1 MKRISE
7 IVRRYAV
14 VRGLV
19 FEKLTPQE
27 GMREADELD
36 DKARFFLAQAENLE
50 CVAASIRQR
59 AVNTSNLAAEWRRE
73 AAEAMAR
80 AAHR

>member
-1 MKRISE
+1 MLRS
-7 IVRRYAV
+7 
-14 VRGLV
+14 LV
-19 FEKLTPQE
+19 FEKLMPQE
-27 GMREADELD
+27 GMREAEKLD
-36 DKARFFLAQAENLE
+36 DKARFLLAQAEHLE

-80 AAHR
+80 GLRR